1 MSSTQFPP
9 TDLPNNIRSLT
20 ALIKSRIGIGY
31 DRQPWHTPQY
41 VFLQLNRKETRLP
54 EEVKEAAR
62 GIRWAMETG
71 RIPGE
76 HHCAIRMMG
85 AKELCK
91 LVAQVYKHTPVSEGI
106 PGEGADIPQWLI
118 NHPEKLGM

>member
-1 MSSTQFPP
+1 MPSTQFPP

-31 DRQPWHTPQY
+31 DRQPWHTSQY
-41 VFLQLNRKETRLP
+41 VFLQLKRPETPLP
-54 EEVKEAAR
+54 NEIKEAAR
-62 GIRWAMETG
+62 GIEWAMSSG
-71 RIPGE
+71 RLPGE
-76 HHCAIRMMG
+76 HHCAVRRMG
-85 AKELCK
+85 AKNLCK
-91 LVAQVYKHTPVSEGI
+91 LVAQVYKHTPVSDGI